1 MMRSP
6 MLFLALC
13 IPSLLPAQ
21 LPAYNL
27 PDDPAFTFLGVAPK
41 KIANPGTLPKL
52 GLAIAD
58 GIDNDGHVN
67 AGLAAAFLPSTLMHF
82 SPSPERY
89 RNGAPAFWLYNT
101 QLSLATVRTSG
112 DTGSTDLGYG
122 VRTIFR
128 GPEPYSD
135 QGFRDDMASVLDR
148 CLVEAGQ
155 VDSSML
161 VIEERSG
168 VRPVAV
174 RNPDDP
180 TKSTRASQG
189 KPVTQDTLEL
199 TYLDARG
206 KPVRTEKVV
215 VRKIRNGAVV
225 TQDTVRAWT
234 PSANTL
240 NGAVA
245 VDCANR
251 GKARTL
257 KRWMDRHWNDASLAV
272 SFAAGNRFEQSS
284 PRRTHSLGTG
294 LWMLGGVPIRRQ
306 RSGPD
311 ASVTNIGQLVAQLH
325 YATAPRSAIGEKISW
340 DWGLRAVAGSARSNA
355 FAELTRGLKK
365 TASRVERAWSTG
377 IEYMAAEGVWLSA
390 GVGERFS
397 EVSSDSKSFVFMN
410 LKWGLAREP
419 ELAAR

>member
-1 MMRSP
+1 MMRSS
-6 MLFLALC
+6 MLMVAL
-13 IPSLLPAQ
+13 SLPGLLRAQ

-41 KIANPGTLPKL
+41 KIANPGTLPRL

-58 GIDNDGHVN
+58 GIDNDGRVN
-67 AGLAAAFLPSTLMHF
+67 AGLAVAFLPSTIVHF
-82 SPSPERY
+82 SPSPDRY
-89 RNGAPAFWLYNT
+89 RNGTPAFWLYNT

-122 VRTIFR
+122 VRTILR
-128 GPEPYSD
+128 GPEPYTD
-135 QGFRDDMASVLDR
+135 QEFRDDMASVLDR
-148 CLVEAGQ
+148 CLVQAGQ
-155 VDSSML
+155 TDSSTL

-180 TKSTRASQG
+180 TKSIRASQG

-206 KPVRTEKVV
+206 KPVRTERVV

-245 VDCANR
+245 ADCANR
-251 GKARTL
+251 GKTRTL

-272 SFAAGNRFEQSS
+272 SFAAGSRFEQSS
-284 PRRTHSLGTG
+284 LRRTHSLGTG
-294 LWMLGGVPIRRQ
+294 LWMLGGVPIRRKG
-306 RSGPD
+306 SGPD
-311 ASVTNIGQLVAQLH
+311 ASVTNVGQLAAQLH
-325 YATAPRSAIGEKISW
+325 YATVARSVISEKSSW

-365 TASRVERAWSTG
+365 SARRVERAWSTG
-377 IEYMAAEGVWLSA
+377 VEYMAAESIWLSV
-390 GVGERFS
+390 GVGNRFS
-397 EVSSDSKSFVFMN
+397 EVRADSRSFVFMN
-410 LKWGLAREP
+410 LKWGLAREA